1 MPGGDRTGPM
11 GGGPLTG
18 GGFGYCGGA
27 SYPRGFSRSSF
38 GGRQGSFGRGGGRGW
53 RNRFWATG
61 RTAWQRAVDWED
73 PIRPR
78 DLAAER
84 SDLRRETAVLEA
96 ELQRLRAR
104 IEELETSSSD

>member
-18 GGFGYCGGA
+18 GGFGYCA
-27 SYPRGFSRSSF
+27 TSPERGFSRNGI
-38 GGRQGSFGRGGGRGW
+38 GGRQGGFGRGHGR

-61 RTAWQRAVDWED
+61 RPGWLRAVDWED
-73 PIRPR
+73 PILPR
-78 DLAAER
+78 DVAAER
-84 SDLRRETAVLEA
+84 SDLQHETAALEA

-104 IEELETSSSD
+104 IEELESPTSK